1 MNTVPGF
8 RIDVDIHSLLL
19 DNRSQG
25 PKTAEAKNLML
36 RAPASTSWEHPREE
50 QQKC

>member
-1 MNTVPGF
+1 MSTVPGF
-8 RIDVDIHSLLL
+8 RIDVDIHGLLM

-25 PKTAEAKNLML
+25 PKAAEAKNLIL
-36 RAPASTSWEHPREE
+36 AALVPTSWEQAREE